1 MSYGVFMNRL
11 QFWEWGLWPW
21 LGDVIAS
28 QPFLTLMV
36 PVATLTGVVI
46 TTKSNERIRRRE
58 LQGEGERWRYE
69 VVRDS
74 AAVQRQAVLTFLA
87 EVANLQGKMEAKANR
102 AALGY
107 MSDMDQLVD
116 DEPGDC
122 EVVNGQMDTARWFL
136 NEAITRVL
144 TLELSL
150 ADPVVRSNAVVV
162 RQAMETDKSRYYAPE
177 GEPKQILPNPYVDE
191 LLTETYPMS
200 KAVETALEEL
210 KEAAINRLHP
220 LPPEVSMEQPQSNW
234 WPFGKR
240 GTPSTAKRSRR

>member
-1 MSYGVFMNRL
+1 MNWL

-58 LQGEGERWRYE
+58 LQREGERWRYE
-69 VVRDS
+69 VVKDS

-87 EVANLQGKMEAKANR
+87 EVANLQSKMAAKANG

-107 MSDMDQLVD
+107 MTEIDQLVD
-116 DEPGDC
+116 DEPGDY
-122 EVVNGQMDTARWFL
+122 EVVNGQMDTVRWFL

-150 ADPVVRSNAVVV
+150 ADPVVRSKAVAV

-177 GEPKQILPNPYVDE
+177 GEPKQILPNPYIDE

-220 LPPEVSMEQPQSNW
+220 LPPEVPAEQPPRRW
-234 WPFGKR
+234 
-240 GTPSTAKRSRR
+240 RSRRSQDSLSTVKGKR